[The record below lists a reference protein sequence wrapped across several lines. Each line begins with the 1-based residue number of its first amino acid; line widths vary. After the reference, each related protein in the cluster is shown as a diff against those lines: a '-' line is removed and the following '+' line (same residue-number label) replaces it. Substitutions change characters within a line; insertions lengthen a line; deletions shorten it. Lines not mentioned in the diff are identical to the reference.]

1 MNVSFID
8 RFRSAWNVFRD
19 KTPHEANMVYNPVY
33 SRRPDRTPYF
43 NHSTQSMISSIY
55 NKIAID
61 VACLSFVHAKLRADG
76 SKAFDHAIDSNLNRC
91 LTVEANIDQTSFD
104 FWLDVTESL
113 LSEGCVA
120 ISPVDT
126 DTDPDRTGSYNVKSL
141 RVGKVIGWHPY
152 EVEVRLYNEDLMMF
166 QDITVSKSYAAIIT
180 NPFYSVM
187 NEPNSTLQRLLHK
200 LTLLDYVDEQSGSG
214 KLDLIVQ
221 LPYVVKSETRKR
233 EAETKRK
240 EIETQ
245 LSGSK
250 YGVAYI
256 DATDR
261 ITQLNRP
268 LENNL
273 VASVDSLTNRLH
285 NELRMPQSIFDGTA
299 TEDQIALYYNSTV
312 VPIAIAITAEMS
324 RKFLT
329 PTARTQNQAIT
340 FIYDPLKFITIEKL
354 GDLADKL
361 IRNQVVSA
369 NEIRVKIGL
378 RPNGDPSS
386 DKLEN
391 PNMPHE
397 EKDIINEEDAAAPS
411 PPGLSE
417 FIDSL

>member
-1 MNVSFID
+1 MSLSD
-8 RFRSAWNVFRD
+8 RFKSAWNVFRN
-19 KTPHEANMVYNPVY
+19 KTPHEPSMAY
-33 SRRPDRTPYF
+33 SPAYSHRPDRTPYYNF
-43 NHSTQSMISSIY
+43 GTQSMISSIY

-61 VACLSFVHAKLRADG
+61 VACLTFVHARLRDDG
-76 SKAFDHAIDSNLNRC
+76 SNSFDHEIDSNLNRC
-91 LTVEANIDQTSFD
+91 LTVEANIDQTYFD
-104 FWLDVTESL
+104 FWLDVVESL
-113 LSEGCVA
+113 LSEGYIA
-120 ISPVDT
+120 IVPVDT
-126 DTDPDRTGSYNVKSL
+126 DTDPDTTGSYNIKSL
-141 RVGKVIGWHPY
+141 RVGKVVGWHPY
-152 EVEVRLYNEDLMMF
+152 DIDVRLYNEDLMIF
-166 QDITVSKSYAAIIT
+166 QDVTVSKSYAAIVT

-200 LTLLDYVDEQSGSG
+200 LSLLDYVDEQSSSG
-214 KLDLIVQ
+214 KIDLIIQ

-240 EIETQ
+240 EIEAQ

-268 LENNL
+268 LDNNL
-273 VASVDSLTNRLH
+273 ITSVDRLTDSLH

-299 TEDQIALYYNSTV
+299 TPEQRALYYNSTV
-312 VPIAIAITAEMS
+312 VPIARAIVAEMS

-329 PTARTQNQAIT
+329 PTARTQHQAIT
-340 FIYDPLKFITIEKL
+340 FIYDPLQFITIETL

-369 NEIRVKIGL
+369 NEVRVKIGL
-378 RPNGDPSS
+378 RPNGDPNS

-397 EKDIINEEDAAAPS
+397 EEDMMSKVGGQQSS